1 MSLQITQ
8 EERENRELLL
18 TIEVDQARVDQ
29 ELRKAARKVASSY
42 RIPGFR
48 KGKAPYHVIAQQ
60 VGLPALYN
68 EFLEQ
73 LGDEVYRTALEQEGL
88 EPYARGSLEDVTLE
102 PLTYKL
108 VMPMDPEIDLG
119 DYRELRVEESKPEV
133 DEADVD
139 AQIERY
145 REQHAEQT
153 DVDRPSQYGDLMN
166 IDLRSVIA
174 PAAEGEEETVVL
186 DETDWDVTPDEESPM
201 DPPGLD
207 EALLGMS
214 PGEEKEFDLSW
225 PEDSQSIY
233 AGKTAHFHVKVNSL
247 QANEKPELNDEFAQL
262 IGPDFETVDDLKN
275 NIRDSLR
282 DQMEA
287 QAQNEY
293 LEEVLTKMLEQS
305 TLNYPSIVVEDQ
317 INSMLNEIQGQL
329 RQFGIEDMNFYYR
342 QTGLSEA
349 EMRESLRE
357 DAVKQAERNLII
369 SEILRVESLEVGDEE
384 LEERITEMTQGD
396 ESEQSQ
402 QLAEFL
408 RSESGRTV
416 LESQILRD
424 KAIERILAIARGEAD
439 ALAEKSTADSAADD
453 SVDESSAAESDAGS
467 DGTDAD
473 EERAT
478 PATE

>member
-29 ELRKAARKVASSY
+29 ELRKAARKVASNY

-73 LGDEVYRTALEQEGL
+73 LGDEVYRKALEQEGL
-88 EPYARGSLEDVTLE
+88 EPYARGSLEDVTLD

-119 DYRELRVEESKPEV
+119 PYRELRVEEKKPEV

-153 DVDRPSQYGDLMN
+153 EVDRPSQYGDVMN

-174 PAAEGEEETVVL
+174 PTAEGEEETVVL

-225 PEDSQSIY
+225 PEDSQSIH
-233 AGKTAHFHVKVNSL
+233 AGKTAHFYVKLNSL

-262 IGPDFETVDDLKN
+262 IGPDFETVEDLKN
-275 NIRDSLR
+275 SIRDSLR
-282 DQMEA
+282 EQLEA

-317 INSMLNEIQGQL
+317 IDSMLNDIQAQL
-329 RQFGIEDMNFYYR
+329 RQFGIEDMDFYYR
-342 QTGLSEA
+342 QTGQNQEQ
-349 EMRESLRE
+349 MRESLRE

-369 SEILRVESLEVGDEE
+369 SEILRVESLEVSDEE

-424 KAIERILAIARGEAD
+424 KAIERILAIARGQAD
-439 ALAEKSTADSAADD
+439 ALEEERSTESASDDSAEEADTETSTDAENADS
-453 SVDESSAAESDAGS
+453 G
-467 DGTDAD
+467 
-473 EERAT
+473 EEAT
-478 PATE
+478 TSATE